1 LTNDEQQPAPSFG
14 EPSGVHFAE
23 RPRDQKF
30 LRRWRRTEPDD
41 RRLTLAERRQGAPD
55 GISRVRGVLSIN
67 SLMSNAQPSSKTLVG
82 FSPHGHLPA
91 PDRRRPDAATPRFRE
106 QALAAHER
114 GEGLATCLDVAPPS
128 TWAVFLVLAGL
139 VVSAFLFCLLGRV
152 EVTARGRGALRSSGG
167 VLAIQ
172 TEVAGVVEEVRVRSG
187 ESVSAGEVLVTI
199 DAASIKAALVEAQ
212 QRLAF
217 AREKAGAARERRQAG
232 YRERERLLEERATL
246 ATQRI
251 ARQEETTARRER
263 ERQDYAQ
270 LEAGGF
276 VGRHQKDDA
285 DEGVS
290 EARRNL
296 LALQQELAQ
305 ARSERTA
312 LQAARETEELALA
325 QELDEARAK
334 LEATRLLLRQTTIV
348 APRDGVIEAVLVR
361 PGQLLS
367 AGSSVG
373 KLLPPG
379 PPTAAI
385 ALVEERHRAFL
396 RVGAPVRL
404 EVDQLP
410 VGEFGALQ
418 GRVTRVADDVA
429 SPEEVREALGA
440 SGEPAAG
447 PQVLV
452 EIALASPPPRQPGLR
467 AGMLVSARYSLR
479 SRRIITL
486 ALDPLKRWLQ

>member
-1 LTNDEQQPAPSFG
+1 MSKAQPA
-14 EPSGVHFAE
+14 
-23 RPRDQKF
+23 
-30 LRRWRRTEPDD
+30 
-41 RRLTLAERRQGAPD
+41 
-55 GISRVRGVLSIN
+55 
-67 SLMSNAQPSSKTLVG
+67 SKTLVG
-82 FSPHGHLPA
+82 FSPHGPLPPA
-91 PDRRRPDAATPRFRE
+91 GRVPRADAATPRFRE

-114 GEGLATCLDVAPPS
+114 GLGLATCLDVAPPS

-152 EVTARGRGALRSSGG
+152 EVTARGRGVLRSSGG
-167 VLAIQ
+167 VLAIAA
-172 TEVAGVVEEVRVRSG
+172 EVGGVVEEVRVRSG
-187 ESVSAGEVLVTI
+187 QSVTAGAVLITI

-212 QRLAF
+212 QRLTF
-217 AREKAGAARERRQAG
+217 AQQKAGAARERRQAS
-232 YRERERLLEERATL
+232 YRARERLLDERATL
-246 ATQRI
+246 AAQRI

-263 ERQDYAQ
+263 ERQDYAK
-270 LEAGGF
+270 LAAGGF
-276 VGRHQKDDA
+276 VGRHQEDDA

-296 LALQQELAQ
+296 LAYHQELAQ

-312 LQAARETEELALA
+312 LQAERDSEELALA

-334 LEATRLLLRQTTIV
+334 REATLLLLRQTTIV
-348 APRDGVIEAVLVR
+348 APRDGVMEAVLVR
-361 PGQLLS
+361 PGQLLA

-379 PPTAAI
+379 PPTRAL
-385 ALVEERHRAFL
+385 ALVEERQRAFL
-396 RVGAPVRL
+396 RVGSPVRL

-410 VGEFGALQ
+410 VGEFGALAGQ
-418 GRVTRVADDVA
+418 VTRVADDVA
-429 SPEEVREALGA
+429 SPEEIREAFGD
-440 SGEPAAG
+440 PAVTG

-452 EIALASPPPRQPGLR
+452 EIALTSGRPDLR
-467 AGMLVSARYSLR
+467 AGMLVSARYGLR